1 MARGEETFM
10 NIQVKDL
17 ETSNSI
23 IQSPRK
29 LENDVIVEAQH
40 VIYQCKRGNGVVES
54 RSTMWE

>member
-10 NIQVKDL
+10 NTQVGDL
-17 ETSNSI
+17 DTSSSI

-29 LENDVIVEAQH
+29 LENDVIVKAQH
-40 VIYQCKRGNGVVES
+40 VIDQCKKGNGVVES